1 MTFLIAPVTVNVGLN
16 LYAPLADR
24 PVISADD
31 NRRAVRDGI
40 DSDRHFLNANTH
52 LDDYKP
58 EELTQRC

>member
-1 MTFLIAPVTVNVGLN
+1 MLGLT
-16 LYAPLADR
+16 YAPLADR
-24 PVISADD
+24 PVISAAD

-58 EELTQRC
+58 EELTQRR